1 MNYIDVQKMRKQAF
15 WGELGEGISNAFNY
29 GANNAGKAVK
39 AVGSSITNT
48 SNTKPAD
55 AFDAAVEQQRRN
67 RSALTGGDPRFE
79 AAFDNAARQR
89 AITAQANRKEDA
101 ARYDAFAAEQRAQ
114 AQSRAARVNATI
126 ARQQRADSI
135 NRANAAGAAPKA
147 EPNAAAAARQAR
159 INAANQRNALNTGK
173 PTTGSGYMKLPD
185 GRYASISN
193 GNIKPIKNKTAPA
206 ANTRQPKPAS
216 PMRAAPAAIP
226 QQNQRRTV

>member
-48 SNTKPAD
+48 SNTKPAN

-126 ARQQRADSI
+126 ARQQRELRSMTGEFALVEKEAPEKEDVP
-135 NRANAAGAAPKA
+135 AQAGASGRPVIVRNGQEVFRGDRHKGVFVPPRFRTVLMSTL
-147 EPNAAAAARQAR
+147 PNA
-159 INAANQRNALNTGK
+159 
-173 PTTGSGYMKLPD
+173 S
-185 GRYASISN
+185 
-193 GNIKPIKNKTAPA
+193 
-206 ANTRQPKPAS
+206 TRFVCS
-216 PMRAAPAAIP
+216 
-226 QQNQRRTV
+226 